1 MQGNFCEVGDLVKCD
16 YSCAESGTV
25 HKWVGLLVW
34 TCGYKYTF
42 LIDGVEDTWVLG
54 DLEVIGA
61 EVVSHAGR

>member
-1 MQGNFCEVGDLVKCD
+1 MQGNFCEVGALVKCD
-16 YSCAESGTV
+16 YSHAPSGTI

-42 LIDGVEDTWVLG
+42 LIDGGEETWGLG

-61 EVVSHAGR
+61 EVVSRAS